1 MTKKYLISILWASR
15 STMSIPSTLIPIILC
30 RVPNMM
36 AWGHEIIHGFDTNG
50 AKFDQVGNWGPLWAN
65 ENDSLEFQKWAQ
77 QLIDYYSSIDIMP
90 FETGLKND
98 GAYTVAENVADL
110 GGFYLAY
117 DSYVKHLQKQGF
129 TGDQLRLQK

>member
-1 MTKKYLISILWASR
+1 
-15 STMSIPSTLIPIILC
+15 
-30 RVPNMM
+30 MM

-65 ENDSLEFQKWAQ
+65 ENDSQEFQKR
-77 QLIDYYSSIDIMP
+77 
-90 FETGLKND
+90 
-98 GAYTVAENVADL
+98 
-110 GGFYLAY
+110 AY